1 LRHGIITKKLIT
13 REDVFMT
20 DHLDSKNL
28 VPFSKRRNSFQLP
41 GVKKDRDEEML
52 EQADPNLTPEDE
64 GVIRRYLH
72 YADTLLGSP
81 ERDRLTLV
89 TGGGPA
95 KKLAGVPDNLRA
107 FTEATPS
114 VQEENQNG
122 HAKEEPEPKSE
133 SSGTD
138 QAA

>member
-1 LRHGIITKKLIT
+1 
-13 REDVFMT
+13 MT

-41 GVKKDRDEEML
+41 GVRKDRDEEML
-52 EQADPNLTPEDE
+52 EQVDPDLTPEDE

-81 ERDRLTLV
+81 ERERLTLV

-95 KKLAGVPDNLRA
+95 KKLAGLADTLRP
-107 FTEATPS
+107 FTEATPRA
-114 VQEENQNG
+114 QEESKNA
-122 HAKEEPEPKSE
+122 HPKEEPEAGAE
-133 SSGTD
+133 SNGTD